1 MSKARDG
8 FPEYVKGSSLARRIE
23 MNPQAAELR
32 YPAPHRSSAE
42 SATPHYALP
51 FRPSPT
57 MLTPSHIAWH
67 KRCRYITARLLRS
80 LHRLRNLDHMRQTVV
95 KYIYASNVWRA
106 ADWGGALLLRVRGRH
121 AWILQ
126 A

>member
-1 MSKARDG
+1 
-8 FPEYVKGSSLARRIE
+8 
-23 MNPQAAELR
+23 
-32 YPAPHRSSAE
+32 
-42 SATPHYALP
+42 
-51 FRPSPT
+51 
-57 MLTPSHIAWH
+57 
-67 KRCRYITARLLRS
+67 
-80 LHRLRNLDHMRQTVV
+80 MRQPVV